1 MPLPLGAISLAI
13 DVNKD
18 TSKLMI
24 LCLNQDMIH
33 TAIILW
39 TINVTNPMGAI
50 SLAIDVYTNT
60 SN

>member
-39 TINVTNPMGAI
+39 TINATLTGRDLVSYRCQQG
-50 SLAIDVYTNT
+50 L
-60 SN
+60 